1 MTAADNPPDAVE
13 TESVEA
19 KAVEPKPPTARGRF
33 QKLLGPLILLVLLAA
48 SAGVAGW
55 LYFTDY
61 KADQQIDAAA
71 RQAVLTAASDGS
83 VALLSYSPATL
94 ETDFANAKARMTG
107 DFLAYYTQFTDEIV
121 APAAREKQVQTSAA
135 VTRKAIISIE
145 PSSAEVLLFLNQST
159 TSREN
164 PDGAYSASAVKV
176 KLEKKDDAWLISA
189 FDPV

>member
-1 MTAADNPPDAVE
+1 MTAEDNRPDTAE
-13 TESVEA
+13 TESAEA
-19 KAVEPKPPTARGRF
+19 NPVEPKQPTARGRL

-61 KADQQIDAAA
+61 KADQQIDAAT

-107 DFLAYYTQFTDEIV
+107 DFLAYYTKFTDEIV

-145 PSSAEVLLFLNQST
+145 PGSAEVLLFLNQST

-176 KLEKKDDAWLISA
+176 KLEKKDDTWLISA